1 MANSL
6 LTISMITRE
15 AVRLFKNSNLFIQN
29 IDTQYDSAFARDGA
43 KIGSSLKIRL
53 PNDYVVRTGAAISVQ
68 DTAEQNTTLTVSSQK
83 GVDISFSTVERALSL
98 DDYSTRVLAPMMNN
112 LAGNVAADIMSG
124 VNGGVA
130 NYVSSTDGSGN
141 TINPTVQ
148 TFLNALAV
156 LNDNSA
162 PNSDS
167 ARKVVIDPWT
177 ETATVATLAG
187 LFNPSQSISAQFQ
200 TGKMKNALG
209 MDWFMD
215 QTILKH
221 TAGTFSAGTVSG
233 ANQTG
238 TTLTVNAITGT
249 LKKGDIITIAG
260 VFAVNRVTKVSTGKL
275 RQFSVQA
282 DVGNGGTSITI
293 YPAIVPASGG
303 LAVQYQTVDASP
315 LNTAVISL
323 VNKASEVTRYNIA
336 YASQAVTMA
345 TADLELPRGV
355 HEAARATADGLS
367 IRTVTAYVVGT
378 DQMITRLDV
387 LYGYLFVKPEWA
399 VIVADKI

>member
-43 KIGSSLKIRL
+43 KIGSTLKIRL

-187 LFNPSQSISAQFQ
+187 LFNPSQAISAQFQ

-221 TAGTFSAGTVSG
+221 TAGTFSAGTVAG